1 MNKRFLLLMAL
12 FASSAW
18 AQQNTDIS
26 AEQFTSG
33 DANAKLSALG
43 RQAAASGKRLVVTAP
58 QHWHAQIAA
67 KIRAGGNADVVL
79 KDGFYE
85 TVLVRI
91 EDKAAEPARPEPK
104 PEPPVKPEPKRAPP
118 PARVE
123 TPPAPAP
130 AAAPP
135 APPPRATEAPAPA
148 AAVET
153 PVQAPTPPAEPV
165 AQPASEPVNSA
176 PPASVQATPE
186 PTANTESA
194 TVDPS
199 APVMLVAAE
208 PGDTDPVRAAL
219 EKRYN
224 EGRRISEQVEA
235 TALRRGDLIYTAKGA
250 AVVIRREG
258 GRLLR
263 LWLVGSLNLN
273 QIGIG
278 SEGVN
283 KYQVLSSK
291 LE

>member
-12 FASSAW
+12 LASSAF

-33 DANAKLSALG
+33 DANGTLSALG

-104 PEPPVKPEPKRAPP
+104 PEATVKAEPKPAPP
-118 PARVE
+118 PARAN
-123 TPPAPAP
+123 TQ
-130 AAAPP
+130 P
-135 APPPRATEAPAPA
+135 APPPPPRVTEAPAPA
-148 AAVET
+148 PVVER
-153 PVQAPTPPAEPV
+153 APQTPP
-165 AQPASEPVNSA
+165 PAAAPAASP
-176 PPASVQATPE
+176 PPAPVEAAPEAAPIPAAAATEAP
-186 PTANTESA
+186 AA

-199 APVMLVAAE
+199 APVMLQAAE
-208 PGDTDPVRAAL
+208 PGDTDPVRSTL

-224 EGRRISEQVEA
+224 EGKRITELLETS
-235 TALRRGDLIYTAKGA
+235 ALRRGDLIYTAKGA
-250 AVVIRREG
+250 AVVVRREG
-258 GRLLR
+258 SRLLR
-263 LWLVGSLNLN
+263 FWLVGALNLN

-278 SEGVN
+278 SDGVN
-283 KYQVLSSK
+283 KYKVLSGK